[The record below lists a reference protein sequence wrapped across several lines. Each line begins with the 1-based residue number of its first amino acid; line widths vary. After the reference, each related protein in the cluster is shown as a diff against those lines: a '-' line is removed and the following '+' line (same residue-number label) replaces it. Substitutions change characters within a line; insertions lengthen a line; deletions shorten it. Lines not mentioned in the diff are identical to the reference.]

1 MAEGYRR
8 ELGPFSAT
16 MLIAGSMIGSG
27 IFIVSADIVRL
38 GHSGTFLMA
47 AWGFAAMLTI
57 LGALSYGELAGM
69 LPQAGGPYIY
79 LREAY
84 GPPVGF
90 LFGWTAFTVVECGG
104 IAAVSAG
111 FGKYLGTFLP
121 WVSDGRWL
129 VGPLHLPAFTVGA
142 VTVGPY
148 EFGLTSAR
156 LSAIGIILL
165 LSAANVLGVRLGA
178 RIQNVFTVAKV
189 GALLGLIAL
198 GFWLSPASP
207 PSGTYLPPISAPVLP
222 VFAALMVAQV
232 GAMFSADGWYY
243 VTYLAAEVKEP
254 RRTLPYALLFGTGSI
269 LVLYLLANL
278 VYLRVLGPA
287 GIANATEDRVGSMAL
302 RALLGPTGER
312 VMALAILVSMFGFVN
327 GTVMTAARLYQAMA
341 GHGLFLRRAASLN
354 ARGVPAFSLAVQAL
368 WSCVLTLS
376 GSFDQLL
383 DFVLFA
389 TLIFYALAV
398 AGVIVLR
405 WKRPDLA
412 RPYRVPLYPF
422 VPLAYLLGVL
432 AILGALL
439 VYRPAYTWPGLVIV
453 LLGIPVYLIHRRNRK
468 DASGPE
474 LPVGDD
480 QG

>member
-1 MAEGYRR
+1 MADGYRR

-16 MLIAGSMIGSG
+16 MIIAGSMIGSG

-38 GHSGTFLMA
+38 GHSGAFLMA
-47 AWGFAAMLTI
+47 AWGFAALLTI

-69 LPQAGGPYIY
+69 LPHAGGPYIY
-79 LREAY
+79 LREAF
-84 GPPVGF
+84 GPPAGF

-129 VGPLHLPAFTVGA
+129 LGPLHLPSFAVGA
-142 VTVGPY
+142 ITVGPY

-156 LSAIGIILL
+156 LSAIGVILL

-178 RIQNVFTVAKV
+178 GIQNVFTLAKV
-189 GALLGLIAL
+189 GALLALIGL
-198 GFWLSPASP
+198 GFWLAPSVQ
-207 PSGTYLPPISAPVLP
+207 PSGIYLPPASVAPLP

-243 VTYLAAEVKEP
+243 VTYLAAEVKDP
-254 RRTLPYALLFGTGSI
+254 RRTLPRALLFGTGAI
-269 LVLYLLANL
+269 LLLYLLANL

-287 GIANATEDRVGSMAL
+287 AIATAPEDRVGSMAL

-341 GHGLFLRRAASLN
+341 THGLFLRRAARLN
-354 ARGVPAFSLAVQAL
+354 SRGVPAFSIGVQAA
-368 WSCVLTLS
+368 WSCLLTLS

-389 TLIFYALAV
+389 TLLFYALAV

-405 WKRPDLA
+405 RKRPELE
-412 RPYRVPLYPF
+412 RPYRVPLYPI
-422 VPLAYLLGVL
+422 VPLAYLAGVL
-432 AILGALL
+432 AILGSLL
-439 VYRPAYTWPGLVIV
+439 LYRPAYTWPGLVIV
-453 LLGIPVYLIHRRNRK
+453 LLGIPVYRIHLAREARALR
-468 DASGPE
+468 A
-474 LPVGDD
+474 
-480 QG
+480 